1 VVSLIVGFLLVRVP
15 GNGFVILGI
24 VVGMVAVLVFG
35 TFKVFGGYVGLTSVP
50 PPGPLPLLFGRQI
63 EFVSKASYYYLMFA
77 ILLLV
82 VLIYSAMNAAWSGRA
97 WRAIGLSPDLAEAL
111 GIATY
116 KYRLAGFAIA
126 GATAGLVGSFYGHYV
141 GGFVPGSFDMFKTI
155 YIQVYAIMGGLGSLI
170 LGPLVGS
177 VVMTLLPEV
186 MRIASSVQPV
196 IFGLLLIAL
205 IIFLPNG
212 LLGLFE
218 SRKQAPTT
226 QGTTGTTDIIATSST
241 DDERSPILQKGEMA
255 MLLETHSLSK
265 HFGGLAA
272 LSGVDL
278 QVAESEIVGLIGPNG
293 SGKSTIFN
301 VISGHLAATGG
312 RVVFAGQ
319 DITGAKAHRIAGLG
333 MGRTFQTSNL
343 FMKLSVLDNVFVG
356 FHLSYRTNMWKRLLR
371 LPSATREEAAL
382 RDKSRELLHSMG
394 LGSLENELAVNLSH
408 GHQRMLS
415 ICMALAT
422 HPRLLLL
429 DEPAAGMNPA
439 ESQEMVAIIKRVRSR
454 GVSIIIV
461 EHDMSVIMNL
471 CDRIA
476 VLNYGQKIA
485 EGLPKDIREDKGVIE
500 AYLGRRGNQTD
511 AP

>member
-1 VVSLIVGFLLVRVP
+1 
-15 GNGFVILGI
+15 
-24 VVGMVAVLVFG
+24 
-35 TFKVFGGYVGLTSVP
+35 
-50 PPGPLPLLFGRQI
+50 
-63 EFVSKASYYYLMFA
+63 
-77 ILLLV
+77 
-82 VLIYSAMNAAWSGRA
+82 
-97 WRAIGLSPDLAEAL
+97 
-111 GIATY
+111 
-116 KYRLAGFAIA
+116 
-126 GATAGLVGSFYGHYV
+126 
-141 GGFVPGSFDMFKTI
+141 
-155 YIQVYAIMGGLGSLI
+155 
-170 LGPLVGS
+170 
-177 VVMTLLPEV
+177 
-186 MRIASSVQPV
+186 
-196 IFGLLLIAL
+196 
-205 IIFLPNG
+205 
-212 LLGLFE
+212 
-218 SRKQAPTT
+218 
-226 QGTTGTTDIIATSST
+226 
-241 DDERSPILQKGEMA
+241 
-255 MLLETHSLSK
+255 
-265 HFGGLAA
+265 
-272 LSGVDL
+272 
-278 QVAESEIVGLIGPNG
+278 
-293 SGKSTIFN
+293 
-301 VISGHLAATGG
+301 
-312 RVVFAGQ
+312 
-319 DITGAKAHRIAGLG
+319 
-333 MGRTFQTSNL
+333 
-343 FMKLSVLDNVFVG
+343 MKLSVLDNVFVG